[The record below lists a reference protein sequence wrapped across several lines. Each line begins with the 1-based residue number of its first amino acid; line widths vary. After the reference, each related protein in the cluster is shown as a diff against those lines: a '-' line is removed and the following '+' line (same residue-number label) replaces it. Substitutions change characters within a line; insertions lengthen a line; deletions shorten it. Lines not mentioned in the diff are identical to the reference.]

1 MQEFSVPEI
10 HAVKPGDNVT
20 GDVLANAEHWADA
33 VGLKRKVN
41 GAWTSVPQLWE
52 KASHSVRDQ
61 AAASGHGKVFTQT
74 EATAIAY
81 SRALDTGGLSL
92 ALRLQHALFD
102 GLVYARLRATLGGR
116 VRYVWSAAAPLSPRL
131 GPLLPRVRYH
141 RPGGLRHDQDQP
153 RDQLRHH

>member
-52 KASHSVRDQ
+52 
-61 AAASGHGKVFTQT
+61 
-74 EATAIAY
+74 
-81 SRALDTGGLSL
+81 
-92 ALRLQHALFD
+92 
-102 GLVYARLRATLGGR
+102 
-116 VRYVWSAAAPLSPRL
+116 
-131 GPLLPRVRYH
+131 
-141 RPGGLRHDQDQP
+141 
-153 RDQLRHH
+153 